1 MTEKLQNAVTTR
13 IVNTITMDGISYST
27 VSGLSTKFKIGRT
40 PILNLMDEYEVNR
53 FKISRMVFYDTQVAE
68 IILNVFN
75 NKNTYLKEVISNKL
89 SGLNK
94 NEN

>member
-27 VSGLSTKFKIGRT
+27 VSGLSTKFEIGRIT
-40 PILNLMDEYEVNR
+40 IMNLMDEYEVNR

-68 IILNVFN
+68 IILDVFN